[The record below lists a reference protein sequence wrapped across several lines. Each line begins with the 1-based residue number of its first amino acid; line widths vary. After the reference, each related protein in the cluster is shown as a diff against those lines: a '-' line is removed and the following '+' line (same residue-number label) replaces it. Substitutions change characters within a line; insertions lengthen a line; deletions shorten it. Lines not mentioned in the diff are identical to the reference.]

1 MEIARKM
8 MKFVRLFLVLGFV
21 LVLIPSGASLS
32 FASEAWVKVVTVEDD
47 FASAVTFLKSSIEEE
62 GLTIADEGNV
72 AEMMSRTKDVIDG
85 AKLVYRHA
93 RIFQFCSA
101 KLGHKL
107 FSIAPE
113 ALGSCPLNIFI
124 YQLKGDNQP
133 VYIGYRLPPRSDNAA
148 LAGVLTEI
156 NQLMARI
163 VKRASE

>member
-1 MEIARKM
+1 M
-8 MKFVRLFLVLGFV
+8 MKFVRLIIVLGFAGV
-21 LVLIPSGASLS
+21 LLTSGASLS
-32 FASEAWVKVVTVEDD
+32 FALEGWVKVVTVDDD
-47 FASAVTFLKSSIEEE
+47 FASAVSFLKSSIEEE

-72 AEMMSRTKDVIDG
+72 AEMMSRTKDAVG
-85 AKLVYRHA
+85 ASKLVYRHA

-124 YQLKGDNQP
+124 YQLKGDDQP
-133 VYIGYRLPPRSDNAA
+133 VYIGYRLPPKSDNAA
-148 LAGVLTEI
+148 LAEVLTEI